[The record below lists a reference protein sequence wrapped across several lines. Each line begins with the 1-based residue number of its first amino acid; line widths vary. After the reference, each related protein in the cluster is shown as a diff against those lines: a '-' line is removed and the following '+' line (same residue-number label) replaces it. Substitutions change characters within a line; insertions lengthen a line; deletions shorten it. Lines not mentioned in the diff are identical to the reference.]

1 MKRPMSLVPM
11 ELQSKAVLMLL
22 IADAEATDGPV
33 AVVEGETDLKER
45 VVMMRKMTLMMREKR
60 DLVAEGEDTE
70 GAASAQDT

>member
-1 MKRPMSLVPM
+1 M

-22 IADAEATDGPV
+22 IVDVEVTDGPV
-33 AVVEGETDLKER
+33 AAEEGETDLKER

>member
-1 MKRPMSLVPM
+1 M

-33 AVVEGETDLKER
+33 AAVVEEETDLKER